1 MVREAAS
8 PPDPAPQPDPGR
20 SAGASAAGG
29 PAPAAPSPTAGD
41 AGPHRASLSPRE
53 EPAASARPGEP
64 AWTHLDSVG
73 RAQMVDTSGKA
84 VTVREAVARG
94 RVRMAP
100 TTLARLRAGDV
111 PKGDVWAVARVAG
124 ILAAKETGRL
134 IPLCHPLPLDT
145 VAVDFRLTQDAVE
158 IQATV
163 RTAARTGV
171 EMEALTAVAV
181 AALTLVDMCKALD
194 KGMVIEGIR
203 LVRKTGGRSGDYRRP
218 GEPPWEALGEPVRP
232 GAAEAE
238 GGGFR

>member
-1 MVREAAS
+1 MRQRARPSDRAGGPEGDR
-8 PPDPAPQPDPGR
+8 P
-20 SAGASAAGG
+20 AGASAGG
-29 PAPAAPSPTAGD
+29 EPAPAAPEARGED
-41 AGPHRASLSPRE
+41 AGGRRVVPSPAE
-53 EPAASARPGEP
+53 EPAAPVPSGAP
-64 AWTHLDSVG
+64 AWTHLDAAG

-181 AALTLVDMCKALD
+181 AALTLVDMGKALD
-194 KGMVIEGIR
+194 KGMVVEGIR
-203 LVRKTGGRSGDYRRP
+203 LVRKTGGRSGDYWRA
-218 GEPPWEALGEPVRP
+218 GEPPWEAVGEPVRP
-232 GAAEAE
+232 EATRAE
-238 GGGFR
+238 GGRSR